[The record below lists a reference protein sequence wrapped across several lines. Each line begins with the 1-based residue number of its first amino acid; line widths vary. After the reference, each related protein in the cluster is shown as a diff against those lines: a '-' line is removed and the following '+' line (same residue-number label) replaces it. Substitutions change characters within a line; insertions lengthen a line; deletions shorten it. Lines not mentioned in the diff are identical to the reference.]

1 MEPKET
7 LATELLHK
15 VKRSSKRNFVLF
27 IITLVMLFL
36 TNALW
41 LYAWTLPVEETSNTV
56 TTTTSVDQDS
66 QDNGVNTYI
75 DSEGDIN
82 YGETNN

>member
-1 MEPKET
+1 MNGDN

-15 VKRSSKRNFVLF
+15 IKRTSKRNFILF
-27 IITLVMLFL
+27 IITLVMLFV

-41 LYAWTLPVEETSNTV
+41 LYAWTLPVEEV
-56 TTTTSVDQDS
+56 TTTVDQDS

-75 DSEGDIN
+75 DSEGDVN
-82 YGETNN
+82 YGETDN

>member
-7 LATELLHK
+7 LATELLHE
-15 VKRSSKRNFVLF
+15 VKCSSRRNFILF
-27 IITLVMLFL
+27 IITLVMLFV

-41 LYAWTLPVEETSNTV
+41 LYAWTLPIEETSV

>member
-1 MEPKET
+1 MNNEDTT
-7 LATELLHK
+7 LATELLHE
-15 VKRSSKRNFVLF
+15 VKRTSRRYFILFV
-27 IITLVMLFL
+27 IALVMLFL

-41 LYAWTLPVEETSNTV
+41 LYAWTLPVEDTSV
-56 TTTTSVDQDS
+56 TTTTVDQDS

-75 DSEGDIN
+75 DSEGDVN

>member
-7 LATELLHK
+7 LATELLHE

-66 QDNGVNTYI
+66 QDNDVNTYI